1 MIDKIQSNL
10 STGYTNSV
18 NQVSKS
24 QLGVSNDA
32 NRISN
37 TSAEVKLS
45 NDALVLQRGIQ
56 AVKDAPDVRP
66 DIVNAIK
73 QQLEAGTYQVDVASL
88 AKNLLP
94 FMK

>member
-24 QLGVSNDA
+24 QLGISDDA
-32 NRISN
+32 NRVSS

-45 NDALVLQRGIQ
+45 NNALVLQRGIQ